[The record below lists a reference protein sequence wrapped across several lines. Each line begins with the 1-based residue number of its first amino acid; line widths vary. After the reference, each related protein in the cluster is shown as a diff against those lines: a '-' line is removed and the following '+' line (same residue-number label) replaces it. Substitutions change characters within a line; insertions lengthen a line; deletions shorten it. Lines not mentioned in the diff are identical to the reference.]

1 MKNHSKKLFRK
12 TQTYLDEV
20 SPNMASRLDYYK
32 LKTPVFE
39 GMGIEDE
46 IAKLLRPKV
55 WLKSGA
61 YLSKLTRTRIGNF
74 ELTQAADIQDFI
86 NSFFPKAATT
96 ISESLTISE
105 SFSVFE

>member
-1 MKNHSKKLFRK
+1 
-12 TQTYLDEV
+12 
-20 SPNMASRLDYYK
+20 MASRLDFYK

-61 YLSKLTRTRIGNF
+61 YLIIEKTEAMVVVDVNQQAKERANKLLERM
-74 ELTQAADIQDFI
+74 LV
-86 NSFFPKAATT
+86 K
-96 ISESLTISE
+96 
-105 SFSVFE
+105 